1 MPPRLS
7 GLSIVLPCFDEAPN
21 VDAAVSAATSA
32 AERCA
37 LQHEVIVVDDGSRDD
52 TRAIAEALAAADPR
66 VRVVAHDVNR
76 GYGAALRSGFAA
88 ATQPWIFQMDC
99 DNQFD
104 PRELD
109 KLVGRSGEAAIVIG
123 IRTRRA
129 DNWRRVWAGRLWNQ
143 ACRALFGDL
152 AEDIDCGFKLLDRAV
167 VSTFDLRS
175 DGPGISLELCL
186 SARRGG
192 HAVAQVPVGHR
203 PRTAGSPTGL
213 RPRVVVRGVAELL
226 RMRRR
231 FGR

>member
-1 MPPRLS
+1 VLGVTGKPLA
-7 GLSIVLPCFDEAPN
+7 GLTVLLPALNEEHN
-21 VDAAVSAATSA
+21 VERAIRATRAA
-32 AERCA
+32 AEA
-37 LQHEVIVVDDGSRDD
+37 VASHVEVVVVDDGSRDA
-52 TRAIAEALAAADPR
+52 TAARASECGAVV
-66 VRVVAHDVNR
+66 VRHDVNR

-129 DNWRRVWAGRLWNQ
+129 DKWRRVWAGRLWNQ